1 MSKHNMRRQLT
12 QNQKGQMS
20 QDPREG
26 RHHETLGR
34 DGRPTAAE
42 RAPAHDRQG
51 KAMVEAFGHKN
62 APEPLAED

>member
-20 QDPREG
+20 QDPRAG
-26 RHHETLGR
+26 RRHETLGR
-34 DGRPTAAE
+34 DGRPAVAE

-51 KAMVEAFGHKN
+51 RTAVESFGHKN
-62 APEPLAED
+62 DPDELS